1 MASRALSLTSV
12 ALAASTLMSCT
23 GGASKPDGPTPQ
35 PSRST
40 PQPHV
45 LITLRGARQAPK
57 GLLAFR
63 PSAQV
68 AAIGTNCWTKY
79 SGATPLVTS
88 CKDAAGP
95 RKPGSYL
102 EVPSGA
108 TIHLDTDATTVTGS
122 VDQVTGNGSSFDVH
136 RVQGLTFVPGYESL
150 TVPKGD
156 YVLELF
162 ATWEGEGDATY
173 YFGVRVV

>member
-1 MASRALSLTSV
+1 MASRALWFASV
-12 ALAASTLMSCT
+12 ALAVSTLLSCT
-23 GGASKPDGPTPQ
+23 SGASKPDGRTPQ

-79 SGATPLVTS
+79 SGTTPLVTS

-95 RKPGSYL
+95 REPDSYL
-102 EVPSGA
+102 AVPLGA
-108 TIHLDTDATTVTGS
+108 TIKLDTDATTVTGS
-122 VDQVTGNGSSFDVH
+122 VDQVTGNGSSFDVQT
-136 RVQGLTFVPGYESL
+136 VQGLTFVPDTDSL

-162 ATWEGEGDATY
+162 AMWEGEGDATY
-173 YFGVRVV
+173 YFGIRVV